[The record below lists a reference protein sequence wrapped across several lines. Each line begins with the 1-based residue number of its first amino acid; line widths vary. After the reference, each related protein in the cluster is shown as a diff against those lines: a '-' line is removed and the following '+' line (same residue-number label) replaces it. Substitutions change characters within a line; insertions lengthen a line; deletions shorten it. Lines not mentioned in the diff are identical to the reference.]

1 MNSKFK
7 TLLSLMLCAS
17 LILSVGVLASAATYT
32 PGEYTAEAAGFGGN
46 VSVTVTVDE
55 NAITDVKIVGGG
67 ETPQIGGEAIKAFP
81 GKILEAQSADVDGV
95 AGASFTSG
103 AVKAALA
110 EALAAAAGEE
120 GASAAEV
127 KMAPGTY
134 TGYGTGY
141 GIIGQLSM
149 NVTVDETQIVSIE
162 VNDHNRDTISIF
174 TAAVEKL
181 VPRISEAQ
189 SLDVDAITGATSSS
203 NGIKAA
209 IADAI
214 SQALAAAGT
223 DPAAIRN
230 FYTPVEKTAEAKELD
245 VDVVVVGMGSAGCSA
260 AMSAAE
266 AQAANGQTVSVL
278 ALEQA
283 GLYGG
288 TSALTGSP
296 MGVNPVKYSEEYNN
310 GEEYVNADEFR
321 ADWYAYADGDAKTEM
336 IDLFIDNSGDTIDW
350 LVYDHGFWFCQPR
363 NEKET
368 TFRVCMDFVF
378 DGKKEKEY
386 EYPRTFGN
394 RVEAVSSYFDQLVED
409 FTALGGQYLLETK
422 ATGYLYDE
430 AAKRVVG
437 VTAIGSDG
445 TEYTIHAKAVIIGTG
460 GFAANKDMMEKYVT
474 EPTGKASAWPI
485 FGYTI
490 NDGVMIESAI
500 DDLGAATYNIE
511 MVPVSHY
518 NSIATILRDYPVTI
532 LEDRMDS
539 RWNYPATKSINDVPM
554 NFAINPDGLWITTEG
569 IRAVNE
575 SAFHVSW
582 KLGANYWALWG
593 QDEINSIRENGFA
606 TVENTRAF
614 GQGGFDANMPLP
626 ELDEILDKCVNM
638 GILYRASSIEEL
650 AHMIGVDPAI
660 LADVVADYNAACET
674 GEDPMGKGKEHL
686 RPITGDGFYAFKCIN
701 YTYGTDG
708 GLDVNEDLNV
718 LRTDGSVIDGL
729 YATGYDC
736 SGVLYNSNKSYVDYG
751 GAALGWGFTSGR
763 LAGQNAVAFISA
775 E

>member
-1 MNSKFK
+1 MKKLLASLLC
-7 TLLSLMLCAS
+7 TLMLLSMVT
-17 LILSVGVLASAATYT
+17 VGAYAAGPYN
-32 PGEYTAEAAGFGGN
+32 PGEYTGTAQGFGGE

-55 NAITDVKIVGGG
+55 NAITDVQIVGDS
-67 ETPQIGGEAIKAFP
+67 ETPTIGGQAIPQFP
-81 GKILEAQSADVDGV
+81 QKILDAQSADIDGV
-95 AGASFTSG
+95 TGATFTS
-103 AVKAALA
+103 AAIKSALA
-110 EALAAAAGEE
+110 DALAAAAGTE
-120 GASAAEV
+120 ATVSEV

-149 NVTVDETQIVSIE
+149 NVTVDENQIVSIE
-162 VNDHNRDTISIF
+162 VNDHNRDTITIF
-174 TAAVEKL
+174 NAAVDKL
-181 VPRISEAQ
+181 IPRILEAQ
-189 SLDVDAITGATSSS
+189 SLDVDGITGATGSS

-209 IADAI
+209 VADALT
-214 SQALAAAGT
+214 QALAAAGT
-223 DPAAIRN
+223 DSSALKN
-230 FYTPVEKTAEAKELD
+230 FYTPVEKKSEAKELSAD
-245 VDVVVVGMGSAGCSA
+245 IVVVGMGSAGCSA

-266 AQAANGQTVSVL
+266 TQVANGQEVSVL

-296 MGVNPVKYSEEYNN
+296 MGVNPEKYAEEYNN
-310 GEEYVNADEFR
+310 GEEYVDVDAFK

-336 IDLFIDNSGDTIDW
+336 IDLFIDNSGETIDW
-350 LVYDHGFWFCQPR
+350 LTYDHGFWFCQPR
-363 NEKET
+363 KEKET
-368 TFRVCMDFVF
+368 EFKVCMDFVF

-394 RVEAVSSYFDQLVED
+394 RVEAVSSYFDRLIAD
-409 FTALGGQYLLETK
+409 YTALGGQYMLETK

-430 AAKRVVG
+430 AENRVVG
-437 VTAIGSDG
+437 VTAVGADG
-445 TEYTIHAKAVIIGTG
+445 TEYIIHAKEVIIGTG
-460 GFAANKDMMEKYVT
+460 GFAANREMMEKYVT
-474 EPTGKASAWPI
+474 EPTGKGSFWPI

-490 NDGVMIESAI
+490 NDGVMIEAAI

-518 NSIATILRDYPVTI
+518 NSIATIMRDYPVEI
-532 LEDRMDS
+532 LEDKMDS

-554 NFAINPDGLWITTEG
+554 NFGINPDGLWITTDG

-593 QDEINSIRENGFA
+593 QDEINKIRENGFE

-638 GILYRASSIEEL
+638 GILYRASSVEEL
-650 AHMIGVDPAI
+650 AEMIGVDPATLNNVI
-660 LADVVADYNAACET
+660 ADYNAGCES
-674 GEDPMGKGKEHL
+674 GEDAMGKGPEHL
-686 RPITGDGFYAFKCIN
+686 RPITGDMYYAFKCIN

-763 LAGQNAVAFISA
+763 LAGANAVNAIN
-775 E
+775 